1 MGTGL
6 PPTLPP
12 TVLQSGQSRTQA
24 AWLPGRPSS
33 IISEMTTP
41 QDFRELLIRET
52 GLPVLEKAG
61 LDRFSSFKIG
71 GRADLLVEPRTEADL
86 KRSVALAVLE
96 KFPFYVVG
104 GGYNILFDDE
114 GYRGL
119 IIRNRAEGV
128 SEADGRLSAFSG
140 TGLQPL
146 LKEAVSRGLA
156 GLEFLA
162 GIPGTLGGALFSNA
176 GAFGRSLGDFV
187 EEAFLLGPGGGER
200 RLAREDFGFGYRRS
214 WLQRD
219 HGIVLRAV
227 LRAEPGDP
235 KVSEGRIRDFLE
247 KRKAKHPPWGTA
259 CAGSFFKNPCPPGGV
274 RVAAGRLLEEA
285 GARGMTVGGAAVYEG
300 HCNFII
306 NAGNATAR
314 DVLVLAR
321 ELKERVFET
330 SGVRLEEEVVYLPA
344 TASML

>member
-1 MGTGL
+1 ML
-6 PPTLPP
+6 
-12 TVLQSGQSRTQA
+12 
-24 AWLPGRPSS
+24 
-33 IISEMTTP
+33 TP
-41 QDFRELLIRET
+41 QEFRELFVRET
-52 GLPVLEKAG
+52 GLPVQEQAG
-61 LDRFSSFKIG
+61 LDRFSSFRIG
-71 GRADLLVEPRTEADL
+71 GPADLLYEPRTEGDL
-86 KRSVALAVLE
+86 KQAVALAVRE
-96 KFPFYVVG
+96 RFPFYVIG

-119 IIRNRAEGV
+119 IIRNRADGV
-128 SEADGRLSAFSG
+128 GGTDGRLSVLSG

-146 LKEAVSRGLA
+146 LQEALARGLG

-187 EEAFLLGPGGGER
+187 EEAFLLEAGGGER
-200 RLAREDFGFGYRRS
+200 RLSREDFGFGYRRS
-214 WLQRD
+214 SLQRD

-227 LRAEPGDP
+227 LKAEPGDR
-235 KVSEGRIRDFLE
+235 KASEARIKEYME
-247 KRKAKHPPWGTA
+247 KRRAKHPPWGTA
-259 CAGSFFKNPCPPGGV
+259 CAGSFFKNPCLPEGEK
-274 RVAAGRLLEEA
+274 VAAGRLLEQA
-285 GARGMTVGGAAVYEG
+285 GARGMKAGGAAVFEG

-306 NAGNATAR
+306 NAGNAKAR